1 MGIKRPLIM
10 DMEPGEEK
18 TMKAMTSSDAKL
30 AATCEQ
36 VGGGTPDT
44 QAADKESKRLGK
56 EAMRKRGV
64 KRDVSSHHSGSREG
78 MTTTTFQDREA
89 AREMKKKL
97 PPNYTPTKS
106 GGANNYKLP
115 TRPADGSGTGI

>member
-1 MGIKRPLIM
+1 MRAMGIKRPLIL

-44 QAADKESKRLGK
+44 QAADKESERLGK
-56 EAMRKRGV
+56 EAMRKRIRMAPPARRGPA
-64 KRDVSSHHSGSREG
+64 KSAPRSGG
-78 MTTTTFQDREA
+78 GN
-89 AREMKKKL
+89 
-97 PPNYTPTKS
+97 NYVLPTK
-106 GGANNYKLP
+106 
-115 TRPADGSGTGI
+115 PADGSGTGI